1 MLHTLAG
8 GGRRRIGL
16 PAVIAVAALIGP
28 VGLTPV
34 AFAAPVPA
42 PAPAAAP
49 AAPVRL
55 AATNGT
61 TSISL
66 TWVQPTGG
74 TRPASFRVYEGD
86 TVVARNTTTRVT
98 VANLQF
104 GSVHTYRVTAVDA
117 AGRESTPSEPVTRS
131 VFVGGA
137 FPCGGTPPSGLVAA
151 RVTATAV
158 SLSWS
163 NEVPPSDQPGPVM
176 VLRDSVPVR
185 ETVLDSARI
194 GGLAPA
200 TTHTFQVARRDC
212 NGLLHPG
219 APVAVTTARGA
230 PARAAAPAGLTVGAG
245 TATSIALSWA
255 APGGARAAR
264 YVVYEGATRV
274 AGTAATATVLGG
286 LWRDTPHEYTVAA
299 LDATGAESAHS
310 APARTST
317 QPCPDPRAGPLS
329 PVNAPTAVTAT
340 AVSSSTVSLAWV
352 QEFDAGS
359 FTVRRSTSSGLPPE
373 PVVTTRVP
381 SAVVTGL
388 PPADTS
394 TYTVVAH
401 TGCGDSSP
409 SAGVTVSTPAGPA
422 ARPEAPVE
430 PQLTAS
436 MPHPDLTGTVSLTW
450 TQPAGADPV
459 VGFRLYEGGT
469 LLATSRTPDVT
480 LRLPGGPTH
489 TVTVVAVD
497 AAGSESTQSPP
508 VVFTVPFLPPP

>member
-1 MLHTLAG
+1 MLHSLAG

-16 PAVIAVAALIGP
+16 LAVIAVAAVIGP
-28 VGLTPV
+28 AG
-34 AFAAPVPA
+34 
-42 PAPAAAP
+42 AAP
-49 AAPVRL
+49 AAPARPASVTGPAAPARL

-66 TWVQPTGG
+66 TWVQPAAG
-74 TRPASFRVYEGD
+74 TRPVSFRVYEGD

-98 VANLQF
+98 VVNLPF

-117 AGRESTPSEPVTRS
+117 AGRESAPSEPVTRS

-137 FPCGGTPPSGLVAA
+137 FPCGGTPPGDLVAT

-163 NEVPPSDQPGPVM
+163 NEVPSFDRPGPVT

-185 ETVLDSARI
+185 ETGLDSARI

-200 TTHTFQVARRDC
+200 TTYTFQAARRDC
-212 NGLLHPG
+212 NGLLHPS
-219 APVAVTTARGA
+219 APVTVTTARGA
-230 PARAAAPAGLTVGAG
+230 RARGAAPAGLTVGAR

-255 APGGARAAR
+255 ASGGTPVAR
-264 YVVYEGATRV
+264 YAVYEGATRV

-310 APARTST
+310 APVYTST

-359 FTVRRSTSSGLPPE
+359 FTVRRSTSPGLPPE
-373 PVVTTRVP
+373 AVVTTRVP

-388 PPADTS
+388 PPGDSS

-409 SAGVTVSTPAGPA
+409 SAGVTVATPAGPA

-430 PQLTAS
+430 PRVTATV
-436 MPHPDLTGTVSLTW
+436 PHPDSTGTVSLAW
-450 TQPAGADPV
+450 TQPAGPDPA

-469 LLATSRTPDVT
+469 LLATSATREVT

-497 AAGSESTQSPP
+497 AAGSESAQSPP

>member
-1 MLHTLAG
+1 MVVVMLHGLAG
-8 GGRRRIGL
+8 RGRRRIGL
-16 PAVIAVAALIGP
+16 RAVIAVAAMIGP
-28 VGLTPV
+28 VG
-34 AFAAPVPA
+34 A
-42 PAPAAAP
+42 APAALAAPPPLLAP

-55 AATNGT
+55 DATNGT

-74 TRPASFRVYEGD
+74 TRPVSFRVYEGD

-98 VANLQF
+98 VVNLPF

-117 AGRESTPSEPVTRS
+117 AGRESAPSEPVTQS

-137 FPCGGTPPSGLVAA
+137 FPCGGTPPSGLVAT

-163 NEVPPSDQPGPVM
+163 NEVPPFDRPNPV
-176 VLRDSVPVR
+176 VLLRDSVPVR
-185 ETVLDSARI
+185 ETALNSARI

-200 TTHTFQVARRDC
+200 TTYTFQAARRDC

-219 APVAVTTARGA
+219 TPVTVATARGA
-230 PARAAAPAGLTVGAG
+230 PARAAAPAGLTAGAR

-255 APGGARAAR
+255 APGGAPVAR

-299 LDATGAESAHS
+299 LDAAGAESAHS
-310 APARTST
+310 EPVRTST
-317 QPCPDPRAGPLS
+317 QPCPDPRAGPRS
-329 PVNAPTAVTAT
+329 PVNAPAAVTAT
-340 AVSSSTVSLAWV
+340 AVSSSTVSLAWI
-352 QEFDAGS
+352 QEFDADS

-388 PPADTS
+388 PPGDTS

-409 SAGVTVSTPAGPA
+409 SAGVTVSTAAGPA

-430 PQLTAS
+430 PRLTAS
-436 MPHPDLTGTVSLTW
+436 MPHPDFTGTVTLAW
-450 TQPAGADPV
+450 TQPTGPDPA

-469 LLATSRTPDVT
+469 LLTTSATPDVT

-489 TVTVVAVD
+489 AVTVVAVD
-497 AAGSESTQSPP
+497 AAGSESAQSPA